1 MHYVVIGMAEAVAGC
16 GPLDVEVRKVCE
28 KAVNVHFTGSWS
40 HLNPYSGVPTCTTIA
55 EWAHSM
61 ISQGSP

>member
-1 MHYVVIGMAEAVAGC
+1 MRYVVIGMAEAVAGC
-16 GPLDVEVRKVCE
+16 GLLDVEVRKVCE
-28 KAVNVHFTGSWS
+28 KGVNVHFTGSWS
-40 HLNPYSGVPTCTTIA
+40 HLNPYSGVATSTTIA